1 MKLLHLVNIR
11 KKIKQKSQPLKI
23 LLSFFF
29 IMIIFINFLYLN
41 ENFKLINS
49 VEDNFTNKNEDN
61 LNVDVSI
68 PKTAADISLLQDPF
82 TENFTLL
89 RNFFENKY
97 NSSLNYSISTYFRFG
112 DGNGTITNDLI
123 FSEDNLLLYKTLMQ
137 SEINQTETFDT
148 YLKLQNTNLWNN
160 GNRSNYDYGF
170 IKSINGTTINGS
182 IVDDSRYLYDNLLP
196 IFLLIENIGDNIDDI
211 IINGTTPKD
220 SIDEMFSLINSTVF
234 WDGVVEAEAGFVNQ
248 NESIADPI
256 GDKYTESNFYAIL
269 ANLLIHRTY
278 EKLNISSTIAD
289 RAYDLANQ
297 TMIVLNKKMWN
308 STRKAFRHNANNVWS
323 TTAGPQ
329 RYYHLSVNALG
340 IITLLEY
347 WIETG
352 KNNASILQ
360 QAIDIYNSTNNYL
373 WDNSTN
379 FYWNKSTDA
388 TEKWG
393 TFDENIDLKAN
404 AMMMSAALKLFEVT
418 GNITYHDRAMEIYNS
433 TEYKLLNW
441 TNNAYNSSLT
451 DDSKNFNYNLYLIEA
466 YLKAYDIYTNTVL
479 SAEYSVSDEVPEF
492 VFNLDTMV
500 ITSTYSFN
508 KIHQY
513 YNPENKTYTSFTINS
528 IITDASINYLFK
540 YPNGS
545 YLNYIPDKTTLSYP
559 IPDTIPID
567 QGYYVYIWV
576 DSEYF
581 KMRETSKRFNV
592 SSGLVNMSIAGFDKT
607 IYQGPT
613 IDVSF
618 LINNTRSDNLTL
630 IASLEG
636 EDILNISAAQEI
648 NFTAFTE
655 SRIFLS
661 FTVKLGTTP
670 GISEIIFQIKR
681 ENNVYL
687 EIKKVVEIGPSFD
700 YSNLL
705 YQNKVV
711 KGDKIYI
718 SMNLINF
725 LPTTSQSLN
734 VSFIGITEDTIENF
748 SREEVLIEN
757 EIKTVS
763 YNLNTKE
770 SIKNNTIQI
779 KMSILINTTE
789 YYTELLT
796 VEMVSKYEIMSVSFP
811 EKIPQGTHGYLIIVI
826 RNNQKNSEEFSLFI
840 NGKRVGANID
850 ELATGENR
858 IVKKMI
864 STINPYE
871 LGKKTYKIVLKD
883 NLDEEIAKFYFEI
896 ELEISTLNLV
906 LFYIIPIL
914 IPIGIVLYFVNKDIK
929 HKKLRR

>member
-1 MKLLHLVNIR
+1 MRLLNSIDIR
-11 KKIKQKSQPLKI
+11 KIKRQKTQRLKI
-23 LLSFFF
+23 LLSLFF
-29 IMIIFINFLYLN
+29 IMIICFNFLYLN
-41 ENFKLINS
+41 ENFSFINS
-49 VEDNFTNKNEDN
+49 SEDNFPSKNEN
-61 LNVDVSI
+61 FLSVDPPI
-68 PKTAADISLLQDPF
+68 PKTAIDTSILQDPF
-82 TENFTLL
+82 TKNFSLI
-89 RNFFENKY
+89 REFFENKY
-97 NSSLNYSISTYFRFG
+97 NSTLNYNISTYFRYGNSSG
-112 DGNGTITNDLI
+112 DIINDTI

-137 SEINQTETFDT
+137 SEINQTETFDI
-148 YLKLQNTNLWNN
+148 YLNLKETKLWYNDSNN
-160 GNRSNYDYGF
+160 QFSYGF
-170 IKSINGTTINGS
+170 VKSINGTEDS
-182 IVDDSRYLYDNLLP
+182 IEDDNRYLIDNLMP
-196 IFLLIENIGDNIDDI
+196 IFLLIENIGDDIDDI
-211 IINGTTPKD
+211 SINGTTPKD
-220 SIDEMFSLINSTVF
+220 AIDDMFNLINSSSF
-234 WDGVVEAEAGFVNQ
+234 WNETEKKEGFFDYNSS
-248 NESIADPI
+248 NT
-256 GDKYTESNFYAIL
+256 KYTESNFYAIL

-278 EKLNISSTIAD
+278 KKLNISNTIAD
-289 RAYDLANQ
+289 RAYDLANL
-297 TMIVLNKKMWN
+297 TMIALNENMWDPIN
-308 STRKAFRHNANNVWS
+308 KSFFHHADDTWDPAFEDSMRF
-323 TTAGPQ
+323 
-329 RYYHLSVNALG
+329 YHLNVNALG

-352 KNNASILQ
+352 MNNNSILQ
-360 QAIDIYNSTNNYL
+360 QAIDLYNSTDYYL
-373 WDNSTN
+373 WNPTTN
-379 FYWNKSTDA
+379 FYMNKSQAAGAWESID
-388 TEKWG
+388 K
-393 TFDENIDLKAN
+393 NIDLKAN

-418 GNITYHDRAMEIYNS
+418 GNFTYHDRAMEIYNS
-433 TEYKLLNW
+433 TEYRLLNW

-466 YLKAYDIYTNTVL
+466 YLNAYDIYTNTVL
-479 SAEYSVSDEVPEF
+479 SAEYSVSDQVPEF
-492 VFNLDTMV
+492 VFNLDTMI

-513 YNPENKTYTSFTINS
+513 YNPENKTYIDFTINS
-528 IITDASINYLFK
+528 VITDASINYLLK

-545 YLNYIPDKTTLSYP
+545 YLDYIPDKTTLSYL
-559 IPDTIPID
+559 IQDTIPID

-581 KMRETSKRFNV
+581 KMRETSKQFNV

-607 IYQGPT
+607 LYQGP
-613 IDVSF
+613 ILDVSF

-630 IASLEG
+630 TASLEG
-636 EDILNISAAQEI
+636 EDIVNISAQEI

-655 SRIFLS
+655 SRIFFS
-661 FTVKLGTTP
+661 FTVKFGTTP

-681 ENNVYL
+681 ENNAYL
-687 EIKKVVEIGPSFD
+687 EIKKKVEIGPSFD

-734 VSFIGITEDTIENF
+734 VSFIGITEDAVENF

-796 VEMVSKYEIMSVSFP
+796 VEMVSKYEITSVSFP
-811 EKIPQGTHGYLIIVI
+811 EKIPQGTHGYLIII
-826 RNNQKNSEEFSLFI
+826 IQNNQKNSEEFSLFI

-850 ELATGENR
+850 ELAPGENR

-906 LFYIIPIL
+906 LFYVIPIL
-914 IPIGIVLYFVNKDIK
+914 IPVGIVLYFVNKDIE